1 MDKRLE
7 LLAPAGDLEKLKVA
21 VLYGADAVFIGGKK
35 LSLRAKASNFTVEMI
50 KEACD
55 FAHAHGS
62 KVYITVNILPHE
74 EDMVEVEEYLMALD
88 EAGIDAIIVSS
99 MAIVSIAKKINV
111 SYELHL
117 STQQSTVNLEA
128 INFYKD
134 LGFKRVVLGRETTLE
149 EIELIKTNTD
159 MPLEVFIHGG
169 MCSSYSGRCSL
180 SNHMTRRDANRGGCA
195 HSCRWNYRLFENE
208 NSLEIDGHMFKIGSK
223 DLMSF
228 SVMPKL
234 IDLGIDSF
242 KIEGRMKSLHYI
254 ATIVKAYREFIDGY
268 LNGEDVDK
276 LIDKATNEAKKAE
289 NRDSSVGFFNGQVTH
304 EGGLYFDGAEIPPQD
319 FIGII
324 KGYDQNKKMAKLEQ
338 RNYFKL
344 PLEFELIQPKGETK
358 VFVLDKVYDDEG
370 NEIVEAKHAMQTI
383 YLPIDEVK
391 EYSILRKKSL

>member
-1 MDKRLE
+1 
-7 LLAPAGDLEKLKVA
+7 
-21 VLYGADAVFIGGKK
+21 
-35 LSLRAKASNFTVEMI
+35 MI

-74 EDMVEVEEYLMALD
+74 EDMVEVEEYLQALD
-88 EAGIDAIIVSS
+88 DAGIDAIIVSS
-99 MAIVSIAKKINV
+99 MAIVSIAKKIGV

-134 LGFKRVVLGRETTLE
+134 LGFDRVVLGRETTLKEIE
-149 EIELIKTNTD
+149 EIKNNTD

-195 HSCRWNYRLFENE
+195 HSCRWNYKLFDKDEP
-208 NSLEIDGHMFKIGSK
+208 LELDGHMFKIGSK

-268 LNGEDVDK
+268 LEGKDVNE
-276 LIDKATNEAKKAE
+276 LVEIATNEAKKAE
-289 NRDSSVGFFNGQVTH
+289 NRDSSVGFFNGQVTQ

-324 KGYDQNKKMAKLEQ
+324 KGYDKDKKMALLEQ
-338 RNYFKL
+338 RNHFKL
-344 PLEFELIQPKGETK
+344 PQTFELIQPKRETK
-358 VFVLDKVYDDEG
+358 FFTLDRVYDEEG
-370 NEIVEAKHAMQTI
+370 NEIVEAKHAMQTLLLEI
-383 YLPIDEVK
+383 GEVK
-391 EYSILRKKSL
+391 EYSILRKKS

>member
-35 LSLRAKASNFTVEMI
+35 LSLRAKASNFTVDMI

-74 EDMVEVEEYLMALD
+74 EDMVEVEEYLLALD

-99 MAIVSIAKKINV
+99 MAIVSIAKRINV

-149 EIELIKTNTD
+149 EIEKIKTNTD

-208 NSLEIDGHMFKIGSK
+208 TPLDLDGHMFKIGSK

-228 SVMPKL
+228 SIMPKL

-268 LNGEDVDK
+268 LNGDDINELVV
-276 LIDKATNEAKKAE
+276 KATNEAKKAE

-324 KGYDQNKKMAKLEQ
+324 KGYDKNKKMAMLEQ

-358 VFVLDKVYDDEG
+358 NFTLNEVYDEEG
-370 NEIVEAKHAMQTI
+370 NVVVEAKHAMQTI

-391 EYSILRKKSL
+391 EYSILRKKS

>member
-1 MDKRLE
+1 MVKNLE

-74 EDMVEVEEYLMALD
+74 EDMVEVEEYLKALD

-99 MAIVSIAKKINV
+99 MAIVSIAKKIGV

-134 LGFKRVVLGRETTLE
+134 LGFDRVVLGRETTLKEIE
-149 EIELIKTNTD
+149 EIKNNTD

-195 HSCRWNYRLFENE
+195 HSCRWNYRLFDKDEL
-208 NSLEIDGHMFKIGSK
+208 LELDGHMFKIGSK

-228 SVMPKL
+228 SIMPKL

-268 LNGEDVDK
+268 LEGKDVNE
-276 LIDKATNEAKKAE
+276 LVEIATSEAKKAE
-289 NRDSSVGFFNGQVTH
+289 NRDSSVGFFNGQVTQ

-324 KGYDQNKKMAKLEQ
+324 KGYDRNKKMALLEQ
-338 RNYFKL
+338 RNHFKL
-344 PLEFELIQPKGETK
+344 PQEFELIQPKGETK
-358 VFVLDKVYDDEG
+358 IFTLDRVYDEEG
-370 NEIVEAKHAMQTI
+370 NEIVEAKHAMQT
-383 YLPIDEVK
+383 LLLEIDEVK
-391 EYSILRKKSL
+391 EYSILRKKS

>member
-35 LSLRAKASNFTVEMI
+35 LSLRAKASNFTVDMI

-74 EDMVEVEEYLMALD
+74 EDMVEVEEYLLALD

-99 MAIVSIAKKINV
+99 MAIVSIAKRINA

-149 EIELIKTNTD
+149 EIEKIKTNTD

-208 NSLEIDGHMFKIGSK
+208 TPLDLDGHMFKIGSK

-228 SVMPKL
+228 SIMPKL

-268 LNGEDVDK
+268 LNGDDINELVV
-276 LIDKATNEAKKAE
+276 KATNEAKKAE

-324 KGYDQNKKMAKLEQ
+324 KGYDKNKKMAMLEQ

-344 PLEFELIQPKGETK
+344 PIEFELIQPKGETK
-358 VFVLDKVYDDEG
+358 IFALNKVYDEEG
-370 NEIVEAKHAMQTI
+370 NVVVEAKHAMQTI

-391 EYSILRKKSL
+391 EYSILRKKS

>member
-35 LSLRAKASNFTVEMI
+35 LSLRAKASNFTIDMI

-74 EDMVEVEEYLMALD
+74 EDMVEVEEYLLALD

-99 MAIVSIAKKINV
+99 MAIVSIAKRINV

-149 EIELIKTNTD
+149 EIEKIKTNTD

-208 NSLEIDGHMFKIGSK
+208 TPLDLDGHMFKIGSK

-228 SVMPKL
+228 SIMPKL

-268 LNGEDVDK
+268 LNGDDINELVV
-276 LIDKATNEAKKAE
+276 KATNEAKKAE

-324 KGYDQNKKMAKLEQ
+324 KGYDKNKKMAMLEQ

-358 VFVLDKVYDDEG
+358 IFTLNEVYDEEG
-370 NEIVEAKHAMQTI
+370 NVIVEAKHAMQTI

-391 EYSILRKKSL
+391 EYSILRKKS

>member
-1 MDKRLE
+1 MLKKLE

-35 LSLRAKASNFTVEMI
+35 LSLRAKASNFTIEMI

-55 FAHAHGS
+55 FAHMHGS

-74 EDMVEVEEYLMALD
+74 EDMVEVEQYLKALD
-88 EAGIDAIIVSS
+88 DAGIDAIIVSS
-99 MAIVSIAKKINV
+99 MAIVSIAKRIGV
-111 SYELHL
+111 SFELHL

-128 INFYKD
+128 IDFYKD
-134 LGFKRVVLGRETTLE
+134 LGFKRVVLGRETTLDE
-149 EIELIKTNTD
+149 IKTIKENTD
-159 MPLEVFIHGG
+159 MPLEVFVHGG

-195 HSCRWNYRLFENE
+195 HSCRWNYRLYEKDQA
-208 NSLEIDGHMFKIGSK
+208 LEIDGHMFKIGSK

-228 SVMPKL
+228 SVLPRL

-268 LNGEDVDK
+268 LANRSEEE
-276 LIDKATNEAKKAE
+276 LINKAILEAKKAE

-324 KGYDQNKKMAKLEQ
+324 KGYDENKKMAKLEQ

-344 PLEFELIQPKGETK
+344 PQTFELIQPKGETK
-358 VFVLDKVYDDEG
+358 IFTLDKVYDEEG

-383 YLPIDEVK
+383 YLPIKKVK
-391 EYSILRKKSL
+391 EYSILRKKS

>member
-1 MDKRLE
+1 MVKNLE

-74 EDMVEVEEYLMALD
+74 EDMVEVEEYLKALD
-88 EAGIDAIIVSS
+88 DAGIDAIIVSS
-99 MAIVSIAKKINV
+99 MAIVSIAKKIGV

-134 LGFKRVVLGRETTLE
+134 LGFDRVVLGRETTLNEIE
-149 EIELIKTNTD
+149 EIKNNTD

-195 HSCRWNYRLFENE
+195 HSCRWNYRLFDKDEL
-208 NSLEIDGHMFKIGSK
+208 LELDGHMFKIGSK

-228 SVMPKL
+228 SIMPKL

-268 LNGEDVDK
+268 LEGKDVNE
-276 LIDKATNEAKKAE
+276 LVEIATNEAKKAE
-289 NRDSSVGFFNGQVTH
+289 NRDSSVGFFNGQVTQ

-324 KGYDQNKKMAKLEQ
+324 KGYDKNKKMALLEQ
-338 RNYFKL
+338 RNHFKL
-344 PLEFELIQPKGETK
+344 PQIFELIQPKGETK
-358 VFVLDKVYDDEG
+358 IFTLDRVYDEEG
-370 NEIVEAKHAMQTI
+370 NEIVEAKHAMQT
-383 YLPIDEVK
+383 LLLEIDEVK
-391 EYSILRKKSL
+391 EYSILRKKS

>member
-1 MDKRLE
+1 MLTKLE

-35 LSLRAKASNFTVEMI
+35 LSLRAKASNFTIEMI

-55 FAHAHGS
+55 FAHAHDS

-74 EDMVEVEEYLMALD
+74 EDMVEVEEYLVALD
-88 EAGIDAIIVSS
+88 KAGVDAIIVSS
-99 MAIVSIAKKINV
+99 MAIVSIAQKVGV

-117 STQQSTVNLEA
+117 STQQSTVNSEA
-128 INFYKD
+128 IDFYEN
-134 LGFKRVVLGRETTLE
+134 LGFDRVVLGRETTLE
-149 EIELIKTNTD
+149 EIEKIKSKTN

-180 SNHMTRRDANRGGCA
+180 SNHMTGRDANRGGCA

-208 NSLEIDGHMFKIGSK
+208 KSLEIDNHTFKIGSK

-228 SVMPKL
+228 KIMPKL

-254 ATIVKAYREFIDGY
+254 ATIVKSYREFIDGY
-268 LNGEDVDK
+268 LNGEDVDY
-276 LIDKATNEAKKAE
+276 LVEKATNEAKKAE
-289 NRDSSVGFFNGQVTH
+289 NRDSSVGFFNGQVTA

-324 KGYDQNKKMAKLEQ
+324 RGYDKNKKMAICEQ

-344 PLEFELIQPKGETK
+344 PMTFELIQPKAETK
-358 VFVLDKVYDDEG
+358 TFTLDKVYDEEG
-370 NEIVEAKHAMQTI
+370 NEIVEARHAMQTI
-383 YLPIDEVK
+383 LLPIDEVK

>member
-1 MDKRLE
+1 MVKNLE

-74 EDMVEVEEYLMALD
+74 EDMVEVEEYLKALD
-88 EAGIDAIIVSS
+88 DAGIDAIIVSS
-99 MAIVSIAKKINV
+99 MAIVSIAKKIGV

-134 LGFKRVVLGRETTLE
+134 LGFDRVVLGRETTLNEIE
-149 EIELIKTNTD
+149 EIKNNTD

-195 HSCRWNYRLFENE
+195 HSCRWNYRLFDKDEL
-208 NSLEIDGHMFKIGSK
+208 LELDGHMFKIGSK

-228 SVMPKL
+228 SIMPKL

-268 LNGEDVDK
+268 LEGKDVNE
-276 LIDKATNEAKKAE
+276 LVEIATNEAKKAE
-289 NRDSSVGFFNGQVTH
+289 NRDSSVGFFNGQVTQ

-324 KGYDQNKKMAKLEQ
+324 KGYDKNKKMALLEQ
-338 RNYFKL
+338 RNHFKL
-344 PLEFELIQPKGETK
+344 PQTFELIQPKGETK
-358 VFVLDKVYDDEG
+358 IFTLDRVYDEEG
-370 NEIVEAKHAMQTI
+370 NEIVEAKHAMQT
-383 YLPIDEVK
+383 LLLEIDEVK
-391 EYSILRKKSL
+391 EYSILRKKS

>member
-35 LSLRAKASNFTVEMI
+35 LSLRAKASNFTIDMI

-74 EDMVEVEEYLMALD
+74 EDMVEVEEYLLALD

-99 MAIVSIAKKINV
+99 MAIVSIAKRINV

-149 EIELIKTNTD
+149 EIEKIKTNTD

-208 NSLEIDGHMFKIGSK
+208 TPLDLDGHMFKIGSK

-228 SVMPKL
+228 SIMPKL

-268 LNGEDVDK
+268 LNGDDINELVV
-276 LIDKATNEAKKAE
+276 KATNEAKKAE

-324 KGYDQNKKMAKLEQ
+324 KGYDKNKKMAMLEQ

-358 VFVLDKVYDDEG
+358 IFTLNEVYDEEG
-370 NEIVEAKHAMQTI
+370 NVVVEAKHAMQTI

-391 EYSILRKKSL
+391 EYSILRKKS

>member
-1 MDKRLE
+1 MIKNLE

-35 LSLRAKASNFTVEMI
+35 LSLRAKASNFTIDMI
-50 KEACD
+50 KEACE
-55 FAHAHGS
+55 FAHKHGS

-74 EDMVEVEEYLMALD
+74 EDMVEVEEYLKALD
-88 EAGIDAIIVSS
+88 DAGIDAIIVSS
-99 MAIVSIAKKINV
+99 MAIVSIAKKVGV
-111 SYELHL
+111 SFELHL

-134 LGFKRVVLGRETTLE
+134 LGFKRVVLGRENTLKEIE
-149 EIELIKTNTD
+149 EIKKNTD
-159 MPLEVFIHGG
+159 MPLEVFVHGG

-195 HSCRWNYRLFENE
+195 HSCRWNYKLFENDS
-208 NSLEIDGHMFKIGSK
+208 SLEIDGHMFKIGSK

-228 SVMPKL
+228 RVLPKL

-268 LNGEDVDK
+268 LANKDVNE
-276 LIDKATNEAKKAE
+276 LIEIATNEAKKAE
-289 NRDSSVGFFNGQVTH
+289 NRDSSVGFFEGQVTQ

-324 KGYDQNKKMAKLEQ
+324 KGYDEDKKMAILEQ
-338 RNYFKL
+338 RNHFKL
-344 PLEFELIQPKGETK
+344 PQEFELIQPKGETK
-358 VFVLDKVYDDEG
+358 TFTLKEVYDEEG
-370 NEIVEAKHAMQTI
+370 NVIVEARHAMQSI
-383 YLPIDEVK
+383 YLPIEKVK
-391 EYSILRKKSL
+391 EYSILRKKNF

>member
-1 MDKRLE
+1 MLTKLE

-74 EDMVEVEEYLMALD
+74 EDMVEVEEYLKALD
-88 EAGIDAIIVSS
+88 DAGIDAIIVSS
-99 MAIVSIAKKINV
+99 MAIVTIAKQIGV

-128 INFYKD
+128 IGFYAD
-134 LGFKRVVLGRETTLE
+134 MGFDRVVLGRETTLKEIE
-149 EIELIKTNTD
+149 EIKSKTD

-195 HSCRWNYRLFENE
+195 HSCRWNYKLFEKDE
-208 NSLEIDGHMFKIGSK
+208 SLEIDGHSFKIGSK

-228 SVMPKL
+228 SIMPKL

-268 LNGEDVDK
+268 LEGQDVDF
-276 LIDKATNEAKKAE
+276 LIDRATKEAKKAE

-324 KGYDQNKKMAKLEQ
+324 RGYDKEKNMALCEQ

-344 PLEFELIQPKGETK
+344 PMTFELIQPKGETK
-358 VFVLDKVYDDEG
+358 VFTLDKVYDEEG
-370 NEIVEAKHAMQTI
+370 NEIIEAKHAMQTI

-391 EYSILRKKSL
+391 EYSILRKKS

>member
-1 MDKRLE
+1 MVKNLE

-74 EDMVEVEEYLMALD
+74 EDMVEVEEYLKALD
-88 EAGIDAIIVSS
+88 DAGIDAIIVSS
-99 MAIVSIAKKINV
+99 MAIVSIAKKIGV

-134 LGFKRVVLGRETTLE
+134 LGFNRVVLGRETTLQEIE
-149 EIELIKTNTD
+149 EIKNNTD

-180 SNHMTRRDANRGGCA
+180 SNHMTGRDANRGGCA
-195 HSCRWNYRLFENE
+195 HSCRWNYKLFDKDEV
-208 NSLEIDGHMFKIGSK
+208 LELDGHMFKIGSK

-228 SVMPKL
+228 SIMPKL

-268 LNGEDVDK
+268 LEGKDVNE
-276 LIDKATNEAKKAE
+276 LVEIATNEAKKAE
-289 NRDSSVGFFNGQVTH
+289 NRDSSVGFFNGQVTQ

-324 KGYDQNKKMAKLEQ
+324 KGYDDEKKMALLEQ
-338 RNYFKL
+338 RNHFRL
-344 PLEFELIQPKGETK
+344 PQTFELIQPKGETK
-358 VFVLDKVYDDEG
+358 IFTLDKVYDEEG
-370 NEIVEAKHAMQTI
+370 NEIEFANHAMQTL
-383 YLPIDEVK
+383 YLPIDKVK
-391 EYSILRKKSL
+391 EYSILRKKS